1 MAILTLLKQTGL
13 QVTKDLTGLLL
24 IKAVTGLQLIHQW
37 TGLLLLIL
45 LVQRIITVHNTHRFS
60 NSFSTNRFTR
70 IQRHFIKLFRTLK
83 NDKSVTIYH
92 RNLQTLVYEAFKIKK
107 TWRPKYWQTF
117 FPTRNTIIMSKI
129 AQGCRVELLKLSL
142 MPQKLYLVWNQKYE
156 TFYQASYIIKTK
168 KSWMGLK

>member
-45 LVQRIITVHNTHRFS
+45 LVQRIITAHNTHRFS

-92 RNLQTLVYEAFKIKK
+92 RNLQTLVHEAFKIKK
-107 TWRPKYWQTF
+107 NMAPKILTDIFSHKEYNYNVKNSTGLQG
-117 FPTRNTIIMSKI
+117 RTIETVTYASEIISSLEPKI
-129 AQGCRVELLKLSL
+129 
-142 MPQKLYLVWNQKYE
+142 
-156 TFYQASYIIKTK
+156 
-168 KSWMGLK
+168 